1 MVLQIVLII
10 ILQKSELGITD
21 SINHNFAKIWTDSN
35 DSLPTEKI
43 LTFHNFVIVIKSVIN
58 GNKNECYYNIFL
70 EKGLYK
76 DKSSTEYF

>member
-1 MVLQIVLII
+1 MVLKIVLII

-21 SINHNFAKIWTDSN
+21 SINNNFAKIWTDSN